1 MNSLSDSHAVI
12 YEEPMDE
19 RIRKFLKL
27 ENHFLKLNY
36 HKDIDTAY
44 DSYAALNS
52 IILIYKILS
61 RVEVKSELIREIDFQ
76 KNRYSEYIKLE
87 NSDKTKLNSI
97 MEKQDV
103 ILNNLHSLKP
113 SYLKD
118 LNNDELFVS
127 CVKHN
132 ENLSTELDYWLTRD
146 HNMRLN
152 QINLWQELIKPIEHS
167 IYFCLDILRKSSETN
182 EICANNGFHL
192 IKIEHEK
199 KIRLLRVTMQTD
211 NYYFPRISLGP
222 QRATISFMMINENN
236 KFIQIKENISFVLD
250 LCYI

>member
-1 MNSLSDSHAVI
+1 MSSLSDPHAAI

-27 ENHFLKLNY
+27 ENFFLKINH
-36 HKDIDTAY
+36 HKEIDTIY
-44 DSYAALNS
+44 DSYASLHNL
-52 IILIYKILS
+52 ILIYNTLA

-76 KNRYSEYIKLE
+76 RVKYAEYIKLD

-97 MEKQDV
+97 MEKQSV

-113 SYLKD
+113 NYLNG
-118 LNNDELFVS
+118 LNNDEFFQF
-127 CVKHN
+127 CVKHH
-132 ENLSTELDYWLTRD
+132 ENLNTEIDYWLTRD

-152 QINLWQELIKPIEHS
+152 QINLWLELIKPIEHS
-167 IYFCLDILRKSSETN
+167 IYFCLDILRRSSQTN
-182 EICANNGFHL
+182 EVCADKGFHL
-192 IKIEHEK
+192 VKLDQDK

-222 QRATISFMMINENN
+222 QRATISFMIMNEDN
-236 KFIQIKENISFVLD
+236 KFVQIKDNISFVLD
-250 LCYI
+250 LCFI